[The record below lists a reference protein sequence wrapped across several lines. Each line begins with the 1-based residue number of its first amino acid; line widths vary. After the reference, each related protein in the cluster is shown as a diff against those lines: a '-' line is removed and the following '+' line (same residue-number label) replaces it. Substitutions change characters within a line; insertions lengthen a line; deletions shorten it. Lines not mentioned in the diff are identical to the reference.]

1 MKKLALFLAA
11 VWMISLCS
19 ITAAQDR
26 GTASSIAWS
35 PDGETIA
42 VGSTTGIWFFDN
54 EFNELGYVEIKLS
67 EVRSERFV
75 EWNAG
80 GDLLAV
86 SSILEVFEP
95 IQIRIIDVAKLE
107 VITEIESNPL
117 WTEVLWN
124 PEGNLVIAGEHHGG
138 KDLKGAARI
147 WDAFTGEEIFY
158 LDVDDEEDPYEPEM
172 SGFCWFTENTVI
184 AVNSQALYVVN
195 IAENLILRFDRY
207 NKVGW
212 SSCSRDYQIITR
224 YGGLIHLQTGLYT
237 RRLFYDADDDDSSD
251 DAMAVAWSP
260 ESGHFAASSE
270 GCLVRV
276 FDGQSGELVVELPGS
291 IRIVS
296 PNPWFFLDSIA
307 WHPDGSR
314 FAVVGQFGDIR
325 VWDAETY
332 ELLRRFDGFEVHPG
346 SLEWWFD
353 TSTPLSEVECP

>member
-1 MKKLALFLAA
+1 MKGPLPVFVI
-11 VWMISLCS
+11 VWMISLCG

-54 EFNELGYVEIKLS
+54 EFNEQGYVEIES
-67 EVRSERFV
+67 SGQSRGPERFV

-80 GDLLAV
+80 SDLLAV
-86 SSILEVFEP
+86 SSILEVDDP
-95 IQIRIIDVAKLE
+95 KQIRIIDVAKLE
-107 VITEIESNPL
+107 VITEIETKSSVL

-124 PEGNLVIAGEHHGG
+124 PEGNLVIAGEYHSGI
-138 KDLKGAARI
+138 ARI
-147 WDAFTGEEIFY
+147 WDALTGEELFY
-158 LDVDDEEDPYEPEM
+158 FDVDEKDDLNMPEIT
-172 SGFCWFTENTVI
+172 GFCWFTENTVI
-184 AVNSQALYVVN
+184 AVNTHALYVVD
-195 IAENLILRFDRY
+195 IAENTILRFGHY
-207 NKVGW
+207 GAFEW
-212 SSCSRDYQIITR
+212 SSCNRDYQIITI
-224 YGGLIHLQTGLYT
+224 YGRLIHLQTGLYT
-237 RRLFYDADDDDSSD
+237 RKLFHDADDDDIPYY
-251 DAMAVAWSP
+251 AMAVAWSP
-260 ESGHFAASSE
+260 ESGHFAVSSE

-276 FDGQSGELVVELPGS
+276 FDGQSGELVVKLPGS